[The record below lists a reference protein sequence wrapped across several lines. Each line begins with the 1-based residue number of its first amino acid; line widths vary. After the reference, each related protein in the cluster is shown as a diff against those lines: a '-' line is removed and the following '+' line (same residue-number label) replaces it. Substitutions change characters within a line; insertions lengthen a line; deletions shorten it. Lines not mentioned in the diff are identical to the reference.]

1 MHAEN
6 EKNLCLPIFSKT
18 DSLDGV
24 IYVCPHCYRYVSR
37 GCGTRI
43 CKKCS
48 GRVDNDHQIQYE
60 GNVKFDGD
68 ESWERV

>member
-1 MHAEN
+1 MKSN
-6 EKNLCLPIFSKT
+6 EKKLCLPIFSKI

-24 IYVCPHCYRYVSR
+24 IYVCPHCYRYVM
-37 GCGTRI
+37 GACGVQI

-48 GRVDNDHQIQYE
+48 GRVDNDYQIQYE